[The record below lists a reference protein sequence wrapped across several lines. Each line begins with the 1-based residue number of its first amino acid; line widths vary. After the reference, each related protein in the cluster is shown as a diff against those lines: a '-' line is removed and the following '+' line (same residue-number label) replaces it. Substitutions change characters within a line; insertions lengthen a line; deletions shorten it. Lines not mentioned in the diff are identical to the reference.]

1 MYIVLKYQHAM
12 HVLPLTAAPPLSSAG
27 YLLTVA
33 SPVDGMCSEGC
44 GCDSTTYS
52 PVCDVST
59 GLTHFACQL
68 HQTHRGICCEVM

>member
-1 MYIVLKYQHAM
+1 MMEWAELVSVRTQYPYD
-12 HVLPLTAAPPLSSAG
+12 VLPAPPLSSAG

-59 GLTHFACQL
+59 GLTHFSPCHAGCVNI
-68 HQTHRGICCEVM
+68 THVR